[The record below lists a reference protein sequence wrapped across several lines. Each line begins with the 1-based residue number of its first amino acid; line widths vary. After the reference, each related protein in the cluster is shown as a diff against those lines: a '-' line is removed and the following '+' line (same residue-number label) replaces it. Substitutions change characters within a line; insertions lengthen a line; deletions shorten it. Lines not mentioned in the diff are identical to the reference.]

1 MCCVVRDKSKL
12 STLIGLAFFHV
23 ICAFTVFYLFFKEY
37 RQVCSMQTEPISVS
51 WDIPSDMDLSLYPE
65 WLYFD
70 RDSGFV
76 YTKKVILDN
85 DKRLLY
91 NLVSAKD
98 SSFVSYMN
106 AIDQLSYKSYRSLNL
121 SLYLFVCCYMAII
134 GCLVRSMGDFIGR
147 LCYKDG
153 VDLEKWWSWYL
164 LRPVMAMCCSVVFVL
179 LCKFNMFKI
188 NDVLGEGLDFV
199 LIIMFLLGFGVLD
212 ATEFM
217 RKLSKNI
224 FGTIDNNN
232 NGATN
237 SNT

>member
-1 MCCVVRDKSKL
+1 MQNRSKL
-12 STLIGLAFFHV
+12 KTLLWLAFFHV
-23 ICAFTVFYLFFKEY
+23 LCAFVVLCLFSKEY
-37 RQVCSMQTEPISVS
+37 KQIYSIQTDPVSVS
-51 WDIPSDMDLSLYPE
+51 WNIPSDMDLSLYPE

-70 RDSGFV
+70 RDSGIV
-76 YTKKVILDN
+76 YTKKVILDD

-106 AIDQLSYKSYRSLNL
+106 AINQLSYKSYSPLNL

-134 GCLVRSMGDFIGR
+134 GCLVRSMGDIIGR

-153 VDLEKWWSWYL
+153 VNLEKWWSWYL

-224 FGTIDNNN
+224 FGTIDNSNNGTN
-232 NGATN
+232 NGANNGT
-237 SNT
+237 T